1 MWKWDNTLYNTF
13 MTHFTLH
20 FYKSG
25 HVHFNTVLLVLK
37 LTPLI
42 VSHTKR
48 SITKRLIFKHPI
60 TKRPIKYQNVP
71 YDKKNLR
78 DGTFCM

>member
-42 VSHTKR
+42 VNLV
-48 SITKRLIFKHPI
+48 LI
-60 TKRPIKYQNVP
+60 QNVP
-71 YDKKNLR
+71 SLNVSSLNVPSLNVP
-78 DGTFCM
+78 

>member
-25 HVHFNTVLLVLK
+25 NVHFNTVLLVSK

-42 VSHTKR
+42 VNLV
-48 SITKRLIFKHPI
+48 LIL
-60 TKRPIKYQNVP
+60 NVP
-71 YDKKNLR
+71 SLNVSSLNIPSLNVP
-78 DGTFCM
+78 